1 MEDLSCDLCRFEHV
15 IQDHVRPETVRIDR
29 EYDLGVAE
37 AFADIRVAVPGHAPY
52 FVEVK
57 YGYSRQRLVQSLRRK
72 YSADTPP
79 NREAAKVILVVDC
92 ADRSDWPQIESELA
106 RSLRPHLKLE
116 VWNEERLITLLR
128 QRFGVPIGSITE
140 GDLLDVRHAI
150 DRAKGL
156 YAFGGSNLAEYDH
169 DPLRSQLLWHFG
181 FWRLR
186 QLRETQGLG
195 PRDLLPPG
203 LYRGVAVLVA
213 DFCAF
218 ADYVHDTREDEVIR
232 DCLTSFYSKT
242 RYQILNRGGMLYQF
256 VGDEVFALFGIPDH
270 RPDYL
275 QDALETAQVLL
286 STGLSVANHWQS
298 HIDRAQAA
306 AGLHIGMA
314 LGDVQIVAQRPFSRT
329 HMGAIGDPIHVAT
342 KLVALAGPSEIAVSN
357 SFYQG
362 LGEEARTGFQETE
375 SVDAH
380 KVGRIKA
387 WKRGRTLPGT

>member
-1 MEDLSCDLCRFEHV
+1 VC
-15 IQDHVRPETVRIDR
+15 PEAVRIDR
-29 EYDLGVAE
+29 EYDLGSAGS
-37 AFADIRVAVPGHAPY
+37 FADIRIAVPGHTPY

-72 YSADTPP
+72 YSSDTPA
-79 NREAAKVILVVDC
+79 NREAAKVVLVVDC
-92 ADRSDWPQIESELA
+92 ADKPDWPQVESELA
-106 RSLRPHLKLE
+106 RSLHPHLKLE
-116 VWNEERLITLLR
+116 VWSEERLIALLR
-128 QRFGVPIGSITE
+128 QRFGITIGSITE
-140 GDLLDVRHAI
+140 DDLLDVRQVI

-156 YAFGGSNLAEYDH
+156 YAFGGSNLAEYDN
-169 DPLRSQLLWHFG
+169 DPLQSQLLWHFG

-195 PRDLLPPG
+195 PREILPPG

-232 DCLTSFYSKT
+232 DCLTSFYSKA
-242 RYQILNRGGMLYQF
+242 RYQILNRGGMLSQF
-256 VGDEVFALFGIPDH
+256 VGDEVFALFGIPDR
-270 RPDYL
+270 RPEYL
-275 QDALETAQVLL
+275 QDALDTALALL
-286 STGLSVANHWQS
+286 STGLSVANHWQN

-329 HMGAIGDPIHVAT
+329 HVGAIGDPIHVAT
-342 KLVALAGPSEIAVSN
+342 KLVAQAGPSEIAVSN
-357 SFYQG
+357 SFYQS
-362 LGEEARTGFQETE
+362 LGEEARAGFQETE
-375 SVDAH
+375 SVDAQ

-387 WKRGRTLPGT
+387 WKRGRIYVSG